1 MKKIFFLLLF
11 ALASSAL
18 QAQTEKNCCS
28 PYHKTI
34 TVSGAAEM
42 EVTPDEIYVEIYLR
56 EYKKRG
62 EEKVGLDKIKGDF
75 ISLCKSVNIADSNIV
90 VSDYQGFNN
99 YFYFR
104 RSKKQNPDLYSSV
117 RYMVKFSNL
126 VKLNELADQLEDEAV
141 QSFEISS
148 VTHSRIREFRRQ
160 LKIEAVKAAREKG
173 IYLTEAVHEKLGE
186 AINIVEPNEMLSLPY
201 QSNYSNVHVS
211 QKKMDAY
218 MDKQIDNIN
227 YKKIKFRYTVE
238 VLFALK

>member
-1 MKKIFFLLLF
+1 MKRLFFTAFFAVSISGIF
-11 ALASSAL
+11 
-18 QAQTEKNCCS
+18 AQTEKNCCS

-62 EEKVGLDKIKGDF
+62 EEKVALDKIKSDF

-117 RYMVKFSNL
+117 RYMIKFNNL
-126 VKLNELADQLEDEAV
+126 VKLNELADKLDDEAV
-141 QSFEISS
+141 QSFDITT

-173 IYLTEAVHEKLGE
+173 IYLTEAVNEKLGE
-186 AINIVEPNEMLSLPY
+186 AISIAEPNETLSLPY
-201 QSNYSNVHVS
+201 QSNSNMMVS
-211 QKKMDAY
+211 QKRMDAY
-218 MDKQIDNIN
+218 IDKQIDNIN
-227 YKKIKFRYTVE
+227 YKKIKFRYSVE
-238 VLFALK
+238 VVFALK